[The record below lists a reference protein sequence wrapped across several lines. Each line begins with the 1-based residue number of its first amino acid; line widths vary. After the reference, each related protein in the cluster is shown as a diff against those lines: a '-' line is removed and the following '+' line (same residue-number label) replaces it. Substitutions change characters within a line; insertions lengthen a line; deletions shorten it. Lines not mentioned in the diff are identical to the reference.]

1 MHSIQSSSI
10 QNTSS
15 IDALFAEFKTNM
27 EKMKQKDYKNIP
39 EVKTVQ
45 KRDEL
50 PQLPS
55 PSGGL
60 SLESIISA
68 LGFETRK
75 VTCKTSLTSLE
86 AKAQQQKEIN
96 EKQLLEI
103 QNQLEKMAS
112 QNILDGFKKAFSI
125 IGAIFGTLAS
135 AISVI
140 AGAVT
145 GNPLLVAAGVI
156 GMTMAIDSTVSLA
169 SDGKYSLSA
178 GFAKLGEAMGLSKE
192 NSQYF
197 ALGLQLLMT
206 AINICLSFGAGFSNS
221 TSSLATTANNIDKLS
236 KLTNTLQ
243 KTSNI
248 SNGVLTT
255 AQGSTTIA
263 SSVMNYHIDQA
274 KINQKELDAIL
285 ERIKESI
292 QIEKSF
298 IEAEIKRNNSLFS
311 QLTDI
316 IEEKNKT
323 QQAILMGTPH
333 YA

>member
-1 MHSIQSSSI
+1 MHLLF
-10 QNTSS
+10 
-15 IDALFAEFKTNM
+15 DALFAEFKTSFD
-27 EKMKQKDYKNIP
+27 KITQQKEYKNIP
-39 EVKTVQ
+39 EIKTVTTQ
-45 KRDEL
+45 SIEL
-50 PQLPS
+50 PQLPI
-55 PSGGL
+55 PVGEL
-60 SLESIISA
+60 SLESIINA

-75 VTCKTSLTSLE
+75 VACKTSLTSLD

-125 IGAIFGTLAS
+125 IGAIFGALAS
-135 AISVI
+135 AVSVI
-140 AGAVT
+140 AGTIT
-145 GNPLLVAAGVI
+145 GNPLLIAAGVI
-156 GMTMAIDSTVSLA
+156 GMTMAIDSTISLA

-178 GFAKLGEAMGLSKE
+178 GFAKLGETMGLSKE
-192 NSQYF
+192 NAQYF

-221 TSSLATTANNIDKLS
+221 ASNLASTVTNIDKLS
-236 KLTNTLQ
+236 KLSSSLQ
-243 KTSNI
+243 KTTNI

-263 SSVMNYHIDQA
+263 SSVMNYHLEQS
-274 KINQKELDAIL
+274 KINQKELEAIL

-292 QIEKSF
+292 QTEKSF
-298 IEAEIKRNNSLFS
+298 IESEVKRNNTLLS

-316 IEEKNKT
+316 IKEKNET
-323 QQAILMGTPH
+323 QQAILMGNPT